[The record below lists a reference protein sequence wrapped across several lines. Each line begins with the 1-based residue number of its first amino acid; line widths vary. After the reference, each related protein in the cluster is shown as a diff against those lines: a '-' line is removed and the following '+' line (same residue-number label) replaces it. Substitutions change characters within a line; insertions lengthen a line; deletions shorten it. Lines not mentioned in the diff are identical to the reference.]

1 MEIKLNDVEMLTIL
15 HGLEALNDQAKEN
28 RYLIYDNQ
36 QDFLLDYN
44 NTISLYNKLLI
55 KAQNEG
61 YLEDIQL
68 I

>member
-1 MEIKLNDVEMLTIL
+1 MEIKLNDLEMLTIL
-15 HGLEALNDQAKEN
+15 QALEGLNDQAKEN
-28 RYLIYDNQ
+28 RYIIYDSQ
-36 QDFLLDYN
+36 QDFLTDYN
-44 NTISLYNKLLI
+44 NTRSLHNKLLM